1 MTATIK
7 LKKSSVSNNAPGTGD
22 IDYGELAINY
32 ADGNLYYKN
41 SSNVIKN
48 FADSDNVQLS
58 INAAITAAGSYNN
71 ASVDTHLNQSTASSG
86 EVLSWNG
93 SDYDWVSAADSTKLP
108 LAGGTM
114 TGDLS
119 FGDNNKAIFGA
130 GSDLQ
135 IFHNASNSYITDAG
149 QGKLIVSSNGQS
161 VDVYDNANGHTMAQF
176 TNNAGVTLAYQGA
189 TKIATTSTGIDVTGT
204 VTSDGLTISGPNFP
218 LARIERQTS
227 LTNALRST
235 FAAVHTTSANM
246 VDGFGAD
253 ISFIIRDSANVDNEI
268 ANFGAR
274 RDGADNSGSLVFATT
289 LNGTQQG
296 LPKMILKSSGN
307 VGIGTQTPSEK
318 LEVSGNIAVSGTV
331 DGRDVSVDGTKLD
344 GIESNAKDDQT
355 ITAGSGLTGG
365 GTGDVTLNHADTS
378 SQASSNNSGRT
389 YIQDITLDT
398 YGHITGLA
406 TATETVTNTNLT
418 HTGEVTGSTSLT
430 ITDNVVDEANL
441 KVSNSPTNGYVL
453 TAQSG
458 NTGGLTWAAVSS
470 GSGIDSA
477 AVTALVDS
485 DYVQAR
491 ANISVIGDANTVI
504 LNEYTGDSSATAF
517 TLTHS
522 PTTDQHAIVMVD
534 GVVQQVN
541 NYSLSGSQITL
552 DEAPVTGAEI
562 EVRTLRMQTGA
573 VTVRDF
579 ADYIYQPSSATTTF
593 SGADINAQTLLYDVN
608 KLDVYMNG
616 ARLVHGLDYT
626 ATNGSSVTLLGDA
639 ADSGDTINISSF
651 ASSTIN
657 GSRNNTVLS
666 TTTANQTVDT
676 FNKTVSR
683 SAKYIVQMTQGSRYH
698 SQEVMLIHDGT
709 TVSMTKYA
717 DIYTDSDLGTV
728 DADIS
733 GNLVR
738 LQVSPNY
745 TNTAVKTHRTEVGV

>member
-1 MTATIK
+1 M
-7 LKKSSVSNNAPGTGD
+7 SGD
-22 IDYGELAINY
+22 IDGNGNKVLFANVYSTTGSLPSASTYHGMFAHVHGTGKGYFAHAGNWVALAND
-32 ADGNLYYKN
+32 ADKLNL
-41 SSNVIKN
+41 S
-48 FADSDNVQLS
+48 
-58 INAAITAAGSYNN
+58 
-71 ASVDTHLNQSTASSG
+71 
-86 EVLSWNG
+86 
-93 SDYDWVSAADSTKLP
+93 
-108 LAGGTM
+108 GGTM
-114 TGDLS
+114 TGDLTVP
-119 FGDNNKAIFGA
+119 N
-130 GSDLQ
+130 L
-135 IFHNASNSYITDAG
+135 IT
-149 QGKLIVSSNGQS
+149 
-161 VDVYDNANGHTMAQF
+161 
-176 TNNAGVTLAYQGA
+176 
-189 TKIATTSTGIDVTGT
+189 
-204 VTSDGLTISGPNFP
+204 
-218 LARIERQTS
+218 
-227 LTNALRST
+227 
-235 FAAVHTTSANM
+235 
-246 VDGFGAD
+246 
-253 ISFIIRDSANVDNEI
+253 
-268 ANFGAR
+268 
-274 RDGADNSGSLVFATT
+274 
-289 LNGTQQG
+289 
-296 LPKMILKSSGN
+296 SGN
-307 VGIGTQTPSEK
+307 
-318 LEVSGNIAVSGTV
+318 V

-344 GIESNAKDDQT
+344 NIESNAKDDQT

-365 GTGDVTLNHADTS
+365 GTGDVTLSHADTS

-430 ITDNVVDEANL
+430 ISDNVVDEANL
-441 KVSNSPTNGYVL
+441 KVSNPPTNGYVL

-470 GSGIDSA
+470 GGNVDSAQTVSLARGAVSVTTGSASGGGALSYNSSSGVFTFNPSTNSGGLSNVVEDTTPQLGGNLDLNSNNITGTGNISITGNLTASGLSYPTSDGSANQVITTDGSGNLSFSTVASGGGGIDSA

-491 ANISVIGDANTVI
+491 ADVGVIGAANTVI

-522 PTTDQHAIVMVD
+522 PATDQHAIVMVD

-541 NYSLSGSQITL
+541 NYSLSGSELTL
-552 DEAPVTGAEI
+552 DSAPVTGAEI
-562 EVRTLRMQTGA
+562 EVRTLRMQSGA

-593 SGADINAQTLLYDVN
+593 SGADINAQTLSYDVN

-616 ARLVHGLDYT
+616 ARLVQGLDYT
-626 ATNGSSVTLLGDA
+626 ATNGTSVSLLGDA

-666 TTTANQTVDT
+666 TTTASQTVDT

-683 SAKYIVQMTQGSRYH
+683 SAKYIVQMTQGSNYH
-698 SQEVMLIHDGT
+698 TQEIMLIHDGT

-717 DIYTDSDLGTV
+717 DIYTNNDLGTV

-745 TNTAVKTHRTEVGV
+745 TNTTVKTHRTEVGV